1 MAKKKTVFF
10 CTECGNE
17 TLKWAG
23 RCPACGA
30 WNTVVE
36 QEIQPVNRGARS
48 GGGRN
53 SGFHSVK
60 AVDRK
65 SVV

>member
-1 MAKKKTVFF
+1 MKAKSVFF

-17 TLKWAG
+17 TGKWFG

-36 QEIQPVNRGARS
+36 APSAPAGNAAAVHHRGPA
-48 GGGRN
+48 GGGALV
-53 SGFHSVK
+53 S
-60 AVDRK
+60 AE
-65 SVV
+65 